1 MIADHAPEHRA
12 REIKALTDR
21 FGASM
26 QLSDRQLKE
35 VVEESVEELAQ
46 IASILKVNLKQ
57 SPFARQV
64 RVWTGGVE
72 TAVEPTAAET
82 AITQTLLNDAL
93 PVEAAD
99 EAAAQALP
107 DHAESV
113 LAAGIQ
119 DISNSL
125 VEDFALNDILRIILE
140 TMYRAMGFKRVL
152 LCLKDARAG
161 QMIGRFGFG
170 PDTAELVR
178 NFRFPVANTPD
189 VFQLAISK
197 SLDIIITD
205 VDDPKIAERVPKWFR
220 ERMTAKTFVLFPLCI
235 KGNPLALIYCD
246 KDKAG
251 SIAIPE
257 NELKLLK
264 TLRNQALLAI
274 KQSM

>member
-1 MIADHAPEHRA
+1 
-12 REIKALTDR
+12 
-21 FGASM
+21 
-26 QLSDRQLKE
+26 
-35 VVEESVEELAQ
+35 
-46 IASILKVNLKQ
+46 
-57 SPFARQV
+57 
-64 RVWTGGVE
+64 
-72 TAVEPTAAET
+72 
-82 AITQTLLNDAL
+82 
-93 PVEAAD
+93 
-99 EAAAQALP
+99 
-107 DHAESV
+107 
-113 LAAGIQ
+113 
-119 DISNSL
+119 
-125 VEDFALNDILRIILE
+125 
-140 TMYRAMGFKRVL
+140 
-152 LCLKDARAG
+152 
-161 QMIGRFGFG
+161 
-170 PDTAELVR
+170 
-178 NFRFPVANTPD
+178 